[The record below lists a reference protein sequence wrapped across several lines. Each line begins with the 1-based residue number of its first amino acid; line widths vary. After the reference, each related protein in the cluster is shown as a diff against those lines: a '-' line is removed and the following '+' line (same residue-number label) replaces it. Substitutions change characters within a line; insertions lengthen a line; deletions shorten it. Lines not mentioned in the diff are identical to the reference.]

1 MKTKVLL
8 VNPPAVTAAYKDTLV
23 GAETP
28 NSPPVGLAQI
38 AGSMDKSVPAK
49 ILDLDLYTD
58 HLKKLAETVSS
69 FQPSHVAITGNTPSF
84 PLMLDCA
91 KVVKDVRPETSVIAG
106 GVHVTIYPDE
116 AFKYP
121 FIDYVF
127 SGEGDFTLK
136 HLVEEKPR
144 GEIEGFG
151 YRVNGHYEL
160 NGRAAMQMELD
171 KLPFPRYEITEFEK
185 YKGNKLL
192 ELSSPAGYLETSRG
206 CVKACVFCNKN
217 MFTFTQRGKSPER
230 VFQEMKRLT
239 EMGFKELH
247 IVDDAFAYDIQRVI
261 KICELI
267 IQNGLKIRWSGFSG
281 ITVDK
286 ADRTMLKKMKEA
298 GVWQISFGIE
308 SGSQKVHDKLGKKIT
323 LEQVRAAVAAAKECG
338 LETLGFFILGHHEE
352 TVETALETINFAIEL
367 ELDLAKFSI
376 IMPYPGTALFKL
388 WEREGRILT
397 TDWSKYA
404 CHNNKTPVYT
414 HPNLTFKQL
423 TGLYKKAYRD
433 FYLRPSY
440 IKNRFAKSIRRGQFF
455 SDLNIAL
462 KTKWFGS

>member
-1 MKTKVLL
+1 MKEKVLL

-38 AGSMDKSVPAK
+38 AGCMDRSIPAK
-49 ILDLDLYTD
+49 ILDLDLYPD

-69 FQPSHVAITGNTPSF
+69 FNPSHAAITGNTPSF
-84 PLMLDCA
+84 LLMLDCA
-91 KVVKDVRPETSVIAG
+91 KVIKDISPKTKVIAG
-106 GVHVTIYPDE
+106 GVHVTIYPE
-116 AFKYP
+116 ETFKYP
-121 FIDYVF
+121 YVDYVF
-127 SGEGDFTLK
+127 AGEGDFTLQQ
-136 HLVEEKPR
+136 LMDGKPPN
-144 GEIEGFG
+144 EIEGIG

-160 NGRAAMQMELD
+160 NGRAASMMELD
-171 KLPFPRYEITEFEK
+171 KLPFPRYDISEFEK

-206 CVKACVFCNKN
+206 CIKACVFCNKN

-230 VFQEMKRLT
+230 VVAEMKQLT

-247 IVDDAFAYDIQRVI
+247 IVDDAFAYDINRVI
-261 KICELI
+261 KICDLI
-267 IQNGLKIRWSGFSG
+267 IQSGLKIRWSGFSG

-286 ADRTMLKKMKEA
+286 ADRAMLKKMKEA

-308 SGSQKVHDKLGKKIT
+308 SGSQKIHDKLGKKIT
-323 LEQVRAAVAAAKECG
+323 LEQVRTAVSTAKECG

-352 TVETALETINFAIEL
+352 TVETAMETINFSIEL
-367 ELDLAKFSI
+367 DLDLAKFSI

-388 WEREGRILT
+388 WERENRILT
-397 TDWSKYA
+397 YDWSKYA
-404 CHNNKTPVYT
+404 CHNNKTPVYN

-423 TGLYKKAYRD
+423 TQLYKKAYRD
-433 FYLRPSY
+433 FYLRPAY
-440 IKNRFAKSIRRGQFF
+440 IKNRLAKSLHRGQFL

-462 KTKWFGS
+462 KTKWFR